1 MMQLK
6 MTKITTNIGQKQ
18 VDCLSYDPD
27 LIFFVVYLEERLPPF
42 EGDQFQPL
50 SLSLLSIIEK

>member
-6 MTKITTNIGQKQ
+6 MTKITTIIGQKQ

-27 LIFFVVYLEERLPPF
+27 LIFFAGYLEERFTPL
-42 EGDQFQPL
+42 EGD
-50 SLSLLSIIEK
+50 

>member
-6 MTKITTNIGQKQ
+6 MTKITTILGQKQ

-27 LIFFVVYLEERLPPF
+27 LIFFAVYLGGRLPPS
-42 EGDQFQPL
+42 EGH
-50 SLSLLSIIEK
+50 